1 MKRFSKSKTYLGTD
15 GNKYSYMGKYRGY
28 WNWLKL
34 SDKNGLGGGWTT
46 KSESEMLELDM
57 KELNHK

>member
-1 MKRFSKSKTYLGTD
+1 MQRFSKTKTYTDKD

-28 WNWLKL
+28 WNWLKF

-46 KSESEMLELDM
+46 KSESEMLRLEF
-57 KELNHK
+57 KELKNK